1 MSYKGIT
8 ASEATFFD
16 GFSERSGIV
25 AINLNGSTGN
35 TYQALLRVTS
45 FDFNITQD
53 VLELQSFDGDRVKVK
68 TPTTQSWS
76 ASAEAYFISSAST
89 ANGYSGSTGV
99 TINGGLSG
107 EHLLVEIIQNKGVDY
122 PFFIKLGGVMLKSRV
137 VIASY
142 GISSSTGEVQS
153 YSLSLEGSSALEQV

>member
-8 ASEATFFD
+8 SSEATFFD
-16 GFSERSGIV
+16 GFGERSGIV
-25 AINLNGSTGN
+25 AININGTTGN
-35 TYQALLRVTS
+35 TYQALLRITS

-53 VLELQSFDGDRVKVK
+53 TIELQSFDGDKVKIK

-76 ASAEAYFISSAST
+76 ASAEGYFISSGSS
-89 ANGYSGSTGV
+89 ANGYSGSTNV

-107 EHLLVEIIQNKGVDY
+107 EHLLVEIVQNKGVDY
-122 PFFIKLGGVMLKSRV
+122 PFFVKLGGVMLKSRV

-142 GISSSTGEVQS
+142 GLSSSTGEVQT
-153 YSLSLEGSSALEQV
+153 YSLSLEGSSALQKV